1 MPVKRY
7 AVRSKPRR
15 ENKKRRVRRDR
26 KITASAGP
34 PTRELIRVD
43 MKSKQAMSRAPRRLS
58 ANGEAGKTQRS
69 ASVPVFRHP
78 KTELEAAIQRYVD
91 FFEFAPIAYVSFD
104 RVGRIQEI
112 NLAAANLLGGSRSSL
127 IGRPFALHV
136 TKEYGGAF
144 LKHLLRCRS
153 SYSRVE
159 TELLVKKRNGEIILA
174 RLASSP
180 MTSSMKDGALL
191 YETAI
196 VDLTERKR
204 FEEKIQR
211 SEERYRT
218 LFDLVP
224 VAVYT
229 CDANG
234 AIREYNRRA
243 AKLWG
248 REPGR
253 NGEKPRFCG
262 SYKIYYPDGRYMPH
276 EECPM
281 ARALRGEKLKTED
294 LEIIVERPDGERR
307 HVIPAP
313 RILKNVQGKIT
324 GAINSLFD
332 ITERKCAEVAA
343 MRLAAV
349 VQSSHDAIAAKTLNG
364 IITDWNQG
372 AERIFGYK
380 PKEIIGK
387 SVLTLIPKDRQD
399 EEKGILR
406 RIRHGE
412 SLDHYETVR
421 CRKDGKLIDVSLT
434 ISPIK
439 GPKGEIVGVSKIARD
454 ITNQKQTERRLA
466 EQARLLN
473 LTNDAIIVRDHQD
486 QIVYWNRGAEE
497 MYGFL
502 AKEALGKITH
512 ELLQTAKPENLGK
525 IRKKLERENY
535 WSGELIHTRKDGKTM
550 TVLSRWT
557 LDRDVRGRPALVLET
572 NTNVTV
578 RKRAEQQQRAL
589 YQFAQL
595 QHIATNVGEIH
606 DASLDA
612 ILSAMDCHR
621 ASILLFDKENVMRF
635 VAWRG
640 LSEKYRKAVEGHSPW
655 KPDAKNPKPVCIND
669 VDIANIPKPLKSTIR
684 SEGIRAAAFIPL
696 VSSQKLI
703 GKFMTYYDAPHV
715 FTDDELKLATTIA
728 TQLAQAIEHKR
739 DEQALR
745 ESEAQLR
752 ATVEQATAGVA
763 RCDTK
768 GGIVFAN
775 RTLCKM
781 LGYTESELIG
791 KSIAEVTQRDSGKES
806 MRLFQRMIRDCKPFD
821 IETRYVR
828 KDGSIMWADVSASAV
843 REPNGKAQSVVAVIV
858 DITARKKVEEALQR
872 SNEALEEL
880 VDQRTK
886 ALSLT
891 NAELKAE
898 ITRRKGLEG
907 EILEVSDREQQRL
920 AQELHDGLCQH
931 LTAVAFMARS
941 VGLRLKNHRVIEVK
955 DVEKIAELVNN
966 AATDTRNLSRAL
978 HRFDVD
984 AAGLVEA
991 LEDLV
996 DREMWR
1002 TPCRLEVKPSFHLN
1016 DDTVATHM
1024 YRIAREAV
1032 INANKHAQARQIVV
1046 KLERSGQRQM
1056 ALSVTDDGVGV
1067 QKGGNGARGLGFHIM
1082 NYRARLMGGQLKVE
1096 SLEKGGTR
1104 VACYA
1109 PDGTIESNK
1118 GKKRAPAPLSAKL
1131 AKALKT

>member
-1 MPVKRY
+1 MRG
-7 AVRSKPRR
+7 
-15 ENKKRRVRRDR
+15 NTD
-26 KITASAGP
+26 G
-34 PTRELIRVD
+34 
-43 MKSKQAMSRAPRRLS
+43 
-58 ANGEAGKTQRS
+58 
-69 ASVPVFRHP
+69 
-78 KTELEAAIQRYVD
+78 
-91 FFEFAPIAYVSFD
+91 
-104 RVGRIQEI
+104 I
-112 NLAAANLLGGSRSSL
+112 NQ
-127 IGRPFALHV
+127 
-136 TKEYGGAF
+136 
-144 LKHLLRCRS
+144 
-153 SYSRVE
+153 
-159 TELLVKKRNGEIILA
+159 
-174 RLASSP
+174 
-180 MTSSMKDGALL
+180 
-191 YETAI
+191 TAI
-196 VDLTERKR
+196 VDLTKLKRTEDKIRESRKR
-204 FEEKIQR
+204 
-211 SEERYRT
+211 YRN

-234 AIREYNRRA
+234 VIREYNRRA
-243 AKLWG
+243 VELWG
-248 REPGR
+248 GKPGQ

-262 SYKIYYPDGRYMPH
+262 SYKIYYPDGRLMPH

-281 ARALRGEKLKTED
+281 ARALRGEKLTPKD
-294 LEIIVERPDGERR
+294 LEIVVERPDGEKRD
-307 HVIPAP
+307 VIPAP
-313 RILKNVQGKIT
+313 RVVTDERGNIV
-324 GAINSLFD
+324 GAINCLFD
-332 ITERKCAEVAA
+332 ITERKRAETAA

-349 VQSSHDAIAAKTLNG
+349 VQSSHDAVAAKTLNG
-364 IITDWNQG
+364 IITDWNQS

-387 SVLTLIPKDRQD
+387 SILTLIPKDRQN
-399 EEKGILR
+399 EEQEILR

-421 CRKDGKLIDVSLT
+421 RRKDGQVIDVSLT

-439 GPKGEIVGVSKIARD
+439 NQKGEIVGVSKIARD

-466 EQARLLN
+466 EQARLLD
-473 LTNDAIIVRDHQD
+473 LSNDAIIVRDRQD
-486 QIVYWNRGAEE
+486 RIVYWNRGAEE
-497 MYGFL
+497 MYGFS

-512 ELLQTAKPENLGK
+512 ELLQTAHPENLEK
-525 IRKKLERENY
+525 IRKNLERNNR
-535 WSGELIHTRKDGKTM
+535 WSGELVHTRKDGRTI
-550 TVLSRWT
+550 TVFSRWT
-557 LDRDVRGRPALVLET
+557 LDRDARGRTRSILET
-572 NTNVTV
+572 NTDVTA

-595 QHIATNVGEIH
+595 QYIATNVGEIH

-612 ILSAMDCHR
+612 ILSAMGCHR
-621 ASILLFDKENVMRF
+621 ASILLFDKEKVMRF

-640 LSEKYRKAVEGHSPW
+640 LSERYRKAVEGHSPW
-655 KPDAKNPKPVCIND
+655 KPDAKSPKPVCIND
-669 VDIANIPKPLKSTIR
+669 VDIADIPKPLKSTIR

-728 TQLAQAIEHKR
+728 SQLAQAIEHKR
-739 DEQALR
+739 DEEALR
-745 ESEAQLR
+745 ESEARLR

-763 RCDTK
+763 RYDTN
-768 GGIVFAN
+768 GRIVFAN

-791 KSIAEVTQRDSGKES
+791 KRVADVTYRDDRKKT
-806 MRLFQRMIRDCKPFD
+806 MRLFQRMIRLGKPF
-821 IETRYVR
+821 EVEKRYVR
-828 KDGSIMWADVSASAV
+828 KDGSVLWADVSASAV
-843 REPNGKAQSVVAVIV
+843 REPNGKAQSTVAVIV
-858 DITARKKVEEALQR
+858 DITARKKVEEVLQR

-886 ALSLT
+886 ALSVANT
-891 NAELKAE
+891 ELKGE
-898 ITRRKGLEG
+898 IERRKGLEG
-907 EILEVSDREQQRL
+907 EILEISDREQQRL
-920 AQELHDGLCQH
+920 AQELHDGICQH

-955 DVEKIAELVNN
+955 DIEKIAELVNN

-1002 TPCRLEVKPSFHLN
+1002 TPCRLEVKPSFHL
-1016 DDTVATHM
+1016 DDDRVAAHL

-1056 ALSVTDDGVGV
+1056 VLSVTDDGVGV
-1067 QKGGNGARGLGFHIM
+1067 QGARNGARGLGFHIM
-1082 NYRARLMGGQLKVE
+1082 NYRAGLMGGQLKVE
-1096 SLEKGGTR
+1096 SPEKGGTR
-1104 VACYA
+1104 VTCYL
-1109 PDGTIESNK
+1109 PDGTGKSNK
-1118 GKKRAPAPLSAKL
+1118 RKKRAPEPLSAKL
-1131 AKALKT
+1131 TKALNTLI

>member
-1 MPVKRY
+1 MKNGRKTARKEKR
-7 AVRSKPRR
+7 ARR
-15 ENKKRRVRRDR
+15 NGAKIDSNGRRDR
-26 KITASAGP
+26 ASSVRGLRQP
-34 PTRELIRVD
+34 
-43 MKSKQAMSRAPRRLS
+43 KS
-58 ANGEAGKTQRS
+58 
-69 ASVPVFRHP
+69 
-78 KTELEAAIQRYVD
+78 ELESAIQRFVD
-91 FFEFAPIAYVSFD
+91 LYDFAPIAYVSFD
-104 RVGRIQEI
+104 RVGRIEEA
-112 NLAAANLLGGSRSSL
+112 NLAATELLRQPRDLL
-127 IGRPFALHV
+127 IGRPFAFYVAELDS
-136 TKEYGGAF
+136 F
-144 LKHLLRCRS
+144 LKHLLLCRTS
-153 SYSRVE
+153 QQQVK
-159 TELLVKKRNGEIILA
+159 TELLLKNKKGEQIPAVLLSTPVTSTTKNGAVL
-174 RLASSP
+174 SQ
-180 MTSSMKDGALL
+180 
-191 YETAI
+191 TAI
-196 VDLTERKR
+196 IDLRELKAAEAKLRTSE
-204 FEEKIQR
+204 QR
-211 SEERYRT
+211 YKT

-229 CDANG
+229 CDADG
-234 AIREYNRRA
+234 IIQEYNKQA
-243 AKLWG
+243 VELWG
-248 REPGR
+248 REPER
-253 NGEKPRFCG
+253 NSEEVRFCG
-262 SYKIYYPDGRYMPH
+262 SYKIYYPDGRPMPH
-276 EECPM
+276 DECPM
-281 ARALRGEKLKTED
+281 ARALRGEKLAAKD
-294 LEIIVERPDGERR
+294 LEIVIERPDGEKRD
-307 HVIPAP
+307 VIPAP
-313 RILKNVQGKIT
+313 RVVKDERGNIV
-324 GAINSLFD
+324 GAINCLFD
-332 ITERKCAEVAA
+332 ITERKRAEAA
-343 MRLAAV
+343 VMRLAAV
-349 VQSSHDAIAAKTLNG
+349 VQSSHDAIAAKNLNG

-387 SVLTLIPKDRQD
+387 SVLTLIPKDRQS
-399 EEKGILR
+399 EEEEILR
-406 RIRHGE
+406 KVRRGE

-421 CRKDGKLIDVSLT
+421 RRKDGKLFDVSLT

-454 ITNQKQTERRLA
+454 ITKQKQTERRLA
-466 EQARLLN
+466 EQARLLD
-473 LTNDAIIVRDHQD
+473 LTHDAIIVRDRQNR
-486 QIVYWNRGAEE
+486 IVYWNRGAEE
-497 MYGFL
+497 MYGFS
-502 AKEALGKITH
+502 ANEALGKITH
-512 ELLQTAKPENLGK
+512 ELLQTDHPEHLEK
-525 IRKKLERENY
+525 IWKKLKRNNR
-535 WSGELIHTRKDGKTM
+535 WAGELVHTRKDGKTI
-550 TVLSRWT
+550 TVFSRWT
-557 LDRDVRGRPALVLET
+557 LDRDVRGRPTSILET
-572 NTNVTV
+572 NTDVTA
-578 RKRAEQQQRAL
+578 RKRAEHQQRAL
-589 YQFAQL
+589 YQFARL
-595 QHIATNVGEIH
+595 QHIATTIGEIH

-621 ASILLFDKENVMRF
+621 ASILLFDKQKVMRF

-640 LSEKYRKAVEGHSPW
+640 LSERYRKAVEGHSPW
-655 KPDAKNPKPVCIND
+655 NADAKNPKPVCIND
-669 VDIANIPKPLKSTIR
+669 VDIADIPKPLKSTIR

-739 DEQALR
+739 DEEALR
-745 ESEAQLR
+745 ESEARLR

-763 RCDTK
+763 RSDTK

-781 LGYTESELIG
+781 LGYTEPELIG
-791 KSIAEVTQRDSGKES
+791 KSVADVTYPDDREKT
-806 MRLFQRMIRDCKPFD
+806 MRLFQSMIQLGKPFEV
-821 IETRYVR
+821 ETRYVR
-828 KDGSIMWADVSASAV
+828 KDGSIMWANVSASAV

-941 VGLRLKNHRVIEVK
+941 VALRLKNHRVVEVK
-955 DVEKIAELVNN
+955 DLEKIAELVNN

-1002 TPCRLEVKPSFHLN
+1002 TPCRLEVKPSFHLD
-1016 DDTVATHM
+1016 DDTVATHL

-1056 ALSVTDDGVGV
+1056 VLSVTDDGVGV
-1067 QKGGNGARGLGFHIM
+1067 QKGRNGPHGLGFHIM
-1082 NYRARLMGGQLKVE
+1082 NYRAGLMGGQLKIE
-1096 SLEKGGTR
+1096 SPKKGGTS
-1104 VACYA
+1104 VACYL
-1109 PDGTIESNK
+1109 PDGTIRSHK
-1118 GKKRAPAPLSAKL
+1118 GKKRAPERLSAKL
-1131 AKALKT
+1131 TKALTTLI